1 MFSTPMD
8 RHCEECKRPLKGRK
22 DQKFCSDYCRNT
34 YNNRQ
39 NEDSNKYVRRVNNIL
54 RRNRRILGTL
64 LRNKEINKELQE
76 LAELGF
82 NFRYYTNTLTD
93 DDGNPLYFCYELG
106 YKREDGVRCKIIE
119 KII

>member
-39 NEDSNKYVRRVNNIL
+39 NEDSNKYVRKVNNIL
-54 RRNRRILGTL
+54 RRNRRILGAL

-82 NFRYYTNTLTD
+82 NFRYFTNTLTD

-106 YKREDGVRCKIIE
+106 YKREGGIRCKIIE
-119 KII
+119 KTI